1 MLRKKV
7 EIDGREVEFKA
18 SAAVP
23 RIYRMKFRRDL
34 FMDLQKI
41 AKSVKKKGKKE
52 DKESSEIPIED
63 LEMFENIAYVMAQHA
78 DPENV
83 PPDIMDWLEQFNTF
97 SIYQILP
104 AILELWNRPS
114 SRELNTPLFLL
125 RCCQVGISIR
135 DLDLLTVGMVMDMF
149 TEQQNDSYKYPRMA
163 TQEDF
168 DKF

>member
-34 FMDLQKI
+34 FVDLQKI

-83 PPDIMDWLEQFNTF
+83 PPDIMTGWSSSTHSLFTRF
-97 SIYQILP
+97 CLP
-104 AILELWNRPS
+104 FWNS
-114 SRELNTPLFLL
+114 
-125 RCCQVGISIR
+125 GI
-135 DLDLLTVGMVMDMF
+135 
-149 TEQQNDSYKYPRMA
+149 
-163 TQEDF
+163 
-168 DKF
+168 

>member
-34 FMDLQKI
+34 FVDLQKI

-83 PPDIMDWLEQFNTF
+83 PPDIMDWL
-97 SIYQILP
+97 
-104 AILELWNRPS
+104 LEFRS
-114 SRELNTPLFLL
+114 SLLKIKLLHITCHRVVSLNYSV
-125 RCCQVGISIR
+125 RSQQA
-135 DLDLLTVGMVMDMF
+135 DLVF
-149 TEQQNDSYKYPRMA
+149 
-163 TQEDF
+163 
-168 DKF
+168 

>member
-63 LEMFENIAYVMAQHA
+63 LEMFENIAYVIAQHA

-104 AILELWNRPS
+104 AILELWNMNEETKS
-114 SRELNTPLFLL
+114 QAKKN
-125 RCCQVGISIR
+125 
-135 DLDLLTVGMVMDMF
+135 LDRVAG
-149 TEQQNDSYKYPRMA
+149 S
-163 TQEDF
+163 
-168 DKF
+168 

>member
-1 MLRKKV
+1 MAERWSS
-7 EIDGREVEFKA
+7 R
-18 SAAVP
+18 
-23 RIYRMKFRRDL
+23 RQQRCRDL
-34 FMDLQKI
+34 FVDLQKI

-104 AILELWNRPS
+104 AILELWNMNEETK
-114 SRELNTPLFLL
+114 SRAKKN
-125 RCCQVGISIR
+125 
-135 DLDLLTVGMVMDMF
+135 LDRVAG
-149 TEQQNDSYKYPRMA
+149 S
-163 TQEDF
+163 
-168 DKF
+168 